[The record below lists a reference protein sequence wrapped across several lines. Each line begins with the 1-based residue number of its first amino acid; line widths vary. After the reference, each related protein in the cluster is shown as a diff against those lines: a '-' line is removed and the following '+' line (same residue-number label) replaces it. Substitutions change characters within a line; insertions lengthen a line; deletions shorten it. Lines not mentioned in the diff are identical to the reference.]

1 MRKYLFYQFLGEKIK
16 KKREEK
22 GITIL
27 ELSKKSDVRKDYLQK
42 IENGQ
47 ARKLSIIKLCKI
59 ANALS
64 TSPQVLVEGWKANQ
78 HQKDH
83 RQNSNS

>member
-1 MRKYLFYQFLGEKIK
+1 MREDLLYQFIGEKVK

-22 GITIL
+22 EMTIL
-27 ELSKKSDVRKDYLQK
+27 ELSEKSDVRKEYLQK

-47 ARKLSIIKLCKI
+47 ARKLSIVKLCKI

-64 TSPQVLVEGWKANQ
+64 TSPQILVEGWKASPPQTN
-78 HQKDH
+78 
-83 RQNSNS
+83 RY

>member
-1 MRKYLFYQFLGEKIK
+1 MREDLLYQFIGEKIK

-22 GITIL
+22 EMTIL
-27 ELSKKSDVRKDYLQK
+27 ELSEKSDVRKEYLQK

-47 ARKLSIIKLCKI
+47 ARKLSIVKLCKI

-64 TSPQVLVEGWKANQ
+64 TSPQVLVEGWKTSPPQTN
-78 HQKDH
+78 
-83 RQNSNS
+83 RY

>member
-27 ELSKKSDVRKDYLQK
+27 ELSEKSDVRKDYLQK

-64 TSPQVLVEGWKANQ
+64 TSPQILVEGWENK
-78 HQKDH
+78 K
-83 RQNSNS
+83 RQRPLRVTEQ